1 MKIPFRFTMSRGAH
15 TALAVWLL
23 VYTVAL
29 PLLIQW
35 HAAAW
40 PGAVTQLQ
48 YNVVYLLLSFTAV
61 LILAWRYLRS
71 EFDTLLDRKLLSL
84 FTLIQ
89 GYFIYMVLSYFLLLA
104 VVLLDDS
111 PRRTWVTTPSNWS
124 LG

>member
-15 TALAVWLL
+15 AALAVWLL

-89 GYFIYMVLSYFLLLA
+89 GYFIYMALSYFLLLG
-104 VVLLDDS
+104 VVMI
-111 PRRTWVTTPSNWS
+111 TGGE